1 MTNRGFVARGTLR
14 PWWSNRARGLVAT
27 LLFALIA
34 AASGGCQSLI
44 DSAEKKIDGTATA
57 AKEPELPNTSKM
69 LNCCNNL
76 SSRSETKGLVADIC
90 PPMSPKVTLVID
102 QYQLGKKKI
111 NDDMNLTSE
120 AKTKSLAELKK
131 TTQESLE
138 PAARC
143 LLQETIGKL
152 GKVLIPKDCEAD
164 TTVGALPPGK
174 QCSDVTGA
182 IKDAK

>member
-1 MTNRGFVARGTLR
+1 MTRFGFCADDGVRQPCADG
-14 PWWSNRARGLVAT
+14 SVSVMVLVF
-27 LLFALIA
+27 LLGA
-34 AASGGCQSLI
+34 AALAGCQSLV
-44 DSAEKKIDGTATA
+44 DSAEKSLDGKPLAL
-57 AKEPELPNTSKM
+57 KEAELPNTSKM
-69 LNCCNNL
+69 LNCCTNL
-76 SSRSETKGLVADIC
+76 SGRSETKGLVADIC
-90 PPMSPKVTLVID
+90 PPMTPKVTLVID

-111 NDDMNLTSE
+111 TDDNNLTSD

-152 GKVLIPKDCEAD
+152 GKVLIPADCEAD
-164 TTVGALPPGK
+164 TSIGALPAGK
-174 QCSDVTGA
+174 KCSDVTGA